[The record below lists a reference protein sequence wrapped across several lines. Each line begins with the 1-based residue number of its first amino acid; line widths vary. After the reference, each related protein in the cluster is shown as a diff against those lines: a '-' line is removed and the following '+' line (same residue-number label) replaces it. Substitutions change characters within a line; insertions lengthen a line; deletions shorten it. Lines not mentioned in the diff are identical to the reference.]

1 MHELGVTQ
9 NILNIALR
17 NAEEAQA
24 MRITD
29 IHLVVGDMSSIVN
42 DSVQFYWDFV
52 SEDTIAE
59 KAQLHF
65 RRVAV
70 VMNCLECQ
78 HEYTPKND
86 LACPACGSTEVKV
99 IAGEEF
105 YMEAIDVEEGIA
117 TLQV

>member
-24 MRITD
+24 MCITD

-52 SEDTIAE
+52 SEGTIAE

-78 HEYTPKND
+78 HDYTPKID
-86 LACPACGSTEVKV
+86 LSCPACGSTQVKV

-105 YMEAIDVEEGIA
+105 YMEAIDVEEGI
-117 TLQV
+117 LV